1 MITYPISLI
10 NMLVSLGLLYLH
22 TSLRVTLGPAL
33 QAHWAPPFRAWTPVV
48 ASFFLSNVFLVLA
61 PLVPP
66 APGFKV
72 YENLPY
78 WVRPPDSSCVP
89 RSGRTLMG

>member
-22 TSLRVTLGPAL
+22 TPLRFKLSPTLHAR
-33 QAHWAPPFRAWTPVV
+33 WAPPFRAWTPVV
-48 ASFFLSNVFLVLA
+48 AAFFLSNVFLVLA

-78 WVRPPDSSCVP
+78 WVRILPLLQRRC
-89 RSGRTLMG
+89 

>member
-10 NMLVSLGLLYLH
+10 NMLVSFGLLYLH
-22 TSLRVTLGPAL
+22 TPLRFQLSPTLHAR
-33 QAHWAPPFRAWTPVV
+33 WAPPFRAWTPVV
-48 ASFFLSNVFLVLA
+48 VAFFLSNVFLVIA

-78 WVRPPDSSCVP
+78 WVRSLPS
-89 RSGRTLMG
+89 LMIL